1 MGYSPALGI
10 AALLSF
16 LLLALLASIQQMNR
30 GFQSSKAANPAP
42 FKNTNCTFYDSNE
55 SPSWWRQSPQP
66 VPEAESRVR
75 SLSSSVEISHVH
87 LVFHWDQLNSSQPLL
102 IPRCKHRL
110 CHLAQG
116 LCSSGAW
123 LIQLLESAWSSVP
136 SSVHWDKGRESGSDV
151 SQYNFCQ
158 ANFCLS
164 CQMCPP
170 RRNNT
175 LTPPAAAVS
184 AAECHLLGN
193 GWFPPWK
200 INRSHS
206 QWQRFLWEEALH
218 RDKTTGSLR
227 LLHQQQSALL
237 SPAVPVG
244 LDKSLHTLKPLFE
257 AILTTPPPSFC
268 AAVPLMPRRDSHG
281 N

>member
-1 MGYSPALGI
+1 MSTLFSTGI
-10 AALLSF
+10 NWTHPSLSWS
-16 LLLALLASIQQMNR
+16 LDASTGHII
-30 GFQSSKAANPAP
+30 GPGTLFI
-42 FKNTNCTFYDSNE
+42 
-55 SPSWWRQSPQP
+55 
-66 VPEAESRVR
+66 R
-75 SLSSSVEISHVH
+75 SLAHPAIGKSLEHHSLLCVLRQRQGEWERCFSV
-87 LVFHWDQLNSSQPLL
+87 
-102 IPRCKHRL
+102 
-110 CHLAQG
+110 
-116 LCSSGAW
+116 
-123 LIQLLESAWSSVP
+123 QLLP
-136 SSVHWDKGRESGSDV
+136 
-151 SQYNFCQ
+151 
-158 ANFCLS
+158 NFCLS

-170 RRNNT
+170 QRNNT

-218 RDKTTGSLR
+218 RDKKTGSLR
-227 LLHQQQSALL
+227 VLHQQQSVLL

-244 LDKSLHTLKPLFE
+244 LDKSLHTPKPLLE
-257 AILTTPPPSFC
+257 AIQTTPPPNFC